1 LNLLHRASH
10 AIGSPGA
17 LLLLTAVLA
26 SGAVWSFNEGW
37 WLWID
42 RLIYIGTFYA
52 ALIVQWAQNRDTEA
66 MQAKLDELIRA
77 IDKAD
82 DRLRG
87 IENE

>member
-1 LNLLHRASH
+1 VNLLHRASH
-10 AIGSPGA
+10 AVGSPGA

-26 SGAVWSFNEGW
+26 SGAVWGFSDEW
-37 WLWID
+37 WAWFD
-42 RLIYIGTFYA
+42 RIVYIGTFYA

-77 IDKAD
+77 LDKAD
-82 DRLRG
+82 NRLRG